1 MSFHIFDPLIMYPIS
16 VSRGP
21 HHLRGVQ
28 RKPCSESVP
37 DVQNTTCQQPHV
49 QKQVKKKISTIQ
61 KLKHQTC
68 PGNWRSLLEHCR
80 RRTRGGGAA
89 PRQLPPSLPTS
100 PPSPPPLP
108 SLPPSSPSPPPL
120 TSRLGRPQQRHQW
133 MKNTRLLLL
142 TFYLKL
148 IGGFALQSCR
158 QILGF

>member
-1 MSFHIFDPLIMYPIS
+1 MYPIS

-80 RRTRGGGAA
+80 RRTRGGGAT
-89 PRQLPPSLPTS
+89 PPQLPRSLPTS

>member
-28 RKPCSESVP
+28 RKPSSESVP

-61 KLKHQTC
+61 KLKHPTR

-80 RRTRGGGAA
+80 RRTRGGGAT
-89 PRQLPPSLPTS
+89 PPQLPRSLPTS

-120 TSRLGRPQQRHQW
+120 TSRLGRPQQLHQW